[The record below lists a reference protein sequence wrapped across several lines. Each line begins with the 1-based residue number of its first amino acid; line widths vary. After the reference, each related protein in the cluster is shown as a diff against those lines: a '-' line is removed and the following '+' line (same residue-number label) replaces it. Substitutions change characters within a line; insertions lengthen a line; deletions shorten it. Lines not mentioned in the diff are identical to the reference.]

1 MLSISVTMHIFIY
14 SHVFVFL
21 GVLNNMQIVAQIAE
35 AQCEVEFEYDEDII
49 FTVRLTHWPL
59 RDFIEILDKL
69 FWSNF

>member
-35 AQCEVEFEYDEDII
+35 AQCEVEFEYDEDFI